1 MQRYSDLV
9 LESCMAA
16 GTLPGGVTVE
26 EQTEEEVEVSIVRI
40 TDEEGEKAV
49 GKPRGSYVTL
59 TAPHMAG
66 SDPEIDKRCA
76 KALAKQLRAM
86 MPKNNK
92 QRPVLLVGLGNR
104 SMTPDSLGPR
114 TLDHVMV
121 TRHLFSLWPEDL
133 QKAGNVC
140 AISPGVLGE
149 TGIESGEAVLG
160 IVQQI
165 KPAVV
170 IAVDTLAAGD
180 PARMATTVQLGNT
193 GIAPGGGVGNRRLA
207 LDEKTLGVPVLALG
221 VPLVVRADTLFEGR
235 QQGLI
240 VTPKDID
247 SIVKAS
253 AILLSR
259 ALNQALHPRLPKEM
273 KELLASKS

>member
-1 MQRYSDLV
+1 MFAPYRPAFWGKPAL
-9 LESCMAA
+9 
-16 GTLPGGVTVE
+16 
-26 EQTEEEVEVSIVRI
+26 
-40 TDEEGEKAV
+40 KAV
-49 GKPRGSYVTL
+49 
-59 TAPHMAG
+59 
-66 SDPEIDKRCA
+66 
-76 KALAKQLRAM
+76 
-86 MPKNNK
+86 
-92 QRPVLLVGLGNR
+92 
-104 SMTPDSLGPR
+104 
-114 TLDHVMV
+114 
-121 TRHLFSLWPEDL
+121 F
-133 QKAGNVC
+133 
-140 AISPGVLGE
+140 
-149 TGIESGEAVLG
+149 G
-160 IVQQI
+160 IVQQV

-247 SIVKAS
+247 GIVKAS
-253 AILLSR
+253 AMLLSR

-273 KELLASKS
+273 KELLASQS